1 MLTADDHHWTKG
13 LTLLKHFLDYAV
25 KTYPVD
31 PNRIYGT
38 GQSQG
43 GMANIAISDRYP
55 DFFAAQYL
63 VACQWDPKEMQV
75 LKDKPFGSPSVKG
88 IIKPT
93 PQ

>member
-1 MLTADDHHWTKG
+1 MIIIG
-13 LTLLKHFLDYAV
+13 QRVLTLLKHFLDYAV

-63 VACQWDPKEMQV
+63 VACQWDPKECRSQIALWITV
-75 LKDKPFGSPSVKG
+75 CEG